1 MDISDS
7 MLRSPLTS
15 LRWLAQEKGIG
26 LATAHKAVRE
36 KLNLFPYKVI
46 AVQELKPADHEKR
59 IRYCEWFTN
68 FIQTK
73 TVDILDVTF
82 FTDEAWFHLSGYFN
96 TQRMIVV
103 FGESLCCA

>member
-1 MDISDS
+1 
-7 MLRSPLTS
+7 
-15 LRWLAQEKGIG
+15 
-26 LATAHKAVRE
+26 
-36 KLNLFPYKVI
+36 LNLFPYKVT

-82 FTDEAWFHLSGYFN
+82 FTDEVCFHLSAFVN
-96 TQRMIVV
+96 TQNTR
-103 FGESLCCA
+103 LCSSENPHAVHDQKLGM